1 MSFDRQVEI
10 TQMNYTHITR
20 EERYQIYAL
29 KKAGHKQYEI
39 AEVLKRSESTISR
52 ELSRNCGRRGYRPK
66 QAHSKSVERQ
76 SINARTIDDATWQF
90 AQDRLLE
97 QWSPEQISGHA
108 AISPETVYQRVYA
121 NKRAGGLLW
130 KNLRSQKLRKKRY
143 GKAERRGTIPN
154 RVSIDDRAAIVETRS
169 RIGDWEADT
178 VIGKNHRQAIVSI
191 VERKTGFTLIQK
203 VERKTALAVSQAMI
217 GLLKPHRKKVH
228 TITSDNGKE
237 FAGHEE
243 IASKLKADFYFAHP
257 YSSWERGT
265 NENTNGLIRQYFPK
279 NRDFTTITQQEI
291 NMAMERLNNRPRKRL
306 GYQTP
311 SQMGWTPP
319 SPRGSRVN
327 G

>member
-1 MSFDRQVEI
+1 M
-10 TQMNYTHITR
+10 
-20 EERYQIYAL
+20 
-29 KKAGHKQYEI
+29 
-39 AEVLKRSESTISR
+39 
-52 ELSRNCGRRGYRPK
+52 
-66 QAHSKSVERQ
+66 ERQ

-90 AQDRLLE
+90 VQDRLLE
-97 QWSPEQISGHA
+97 QWSPEQISGHV

-311 SQMGWTPP
+311 SQVFFKSG
-319 SPRGSRVN
+319 VALHI
-327 G
+327 

>member
-1 MSFDRQVEI
+1 MPFDRQVEI

-39 AEVLKRSESTISR
+39 AEVLKRNESTISR
-52 ELSRNCGRRGYRPK
+52 ELARNSGRRGYRPK

-76 SINARTIDDATWQF
+76 AINARVIDDATWQF
-90 AQDRLLE
+90 AQDRLME

-130 KNLRSQKLRKKRY
+130 KNLRCQKQRRKRY
-143 GKAERRGTIPN
+143 GKAERRGRIPN
-154 RVSIDDRAAIVETRS
+154 RLSIDDRPAIVETRS

-191 VERKTGFTLIQK
+191 VERKTGFTLIRK
-203 VERKTALAVSQAMI
+203 VERKTAQAVSEAMI
-217 GLLKPHRKKVH
+217 ELLNPHRKKVH

-243 IASKLKADFYFAHP
+243 IANKLKADFYFAHP

-291 NMAMERLNNRPRKRL
+291 DMAMERLNNRPRKRL
-306 GYQTP
+306 GYKTP
-311 SQMGWTPP
+311 SQVFFNSG
-319 SPRGSRVN
+319 VALHI
-327 G
+327 

>member
-1 MSFDRQVEI
+1 
-10 TQMNYTHITR
+10 MNYTHITR

-29 KKAGHKQYEI
+29 KKAGHKQNKI
-39 AEVLKRSESTISR
+39 AEVLERSESTISR

-66 QAHSKSVERQ
+66 QAHGKSVERQ

-130 KNLRSQKLRKKRY
+130 KNLRCQKLRKKRY

-154 RVSIDDRAAIVETRS
+154 RPSIDDRPAIVESRS

-178 VIGKNHRQAIVSI
+178 VIGNNHRQAIVSI
-191 VERKTGFTLIQK
+191 VERKTGFTLIRK

-217 GLLKPHRKKVH
+217 GLLKPYRKKVH

-257 YSSWERGT
+257 YASWERGT

-291 NMAMERLNNRPRKRL
+291 DMAMDRLNNRPRKRL
-306 GYQTP
+306 GYKTP
-311 SQMGWTPP
+311 SQVFFKSG
-319 SPRGSRVN
+319 VALHI
-327 G
+327 

>member
-1 MSFDRQVEI
+1 MPFDRPVEI

-29 KKAGHKQYEI
+29 KKAGHKQNEI
-39 AEVLKRSESTISR
+39 AEVLERSESTISR

-76 SINARTIDDATWQF
+76 SSNARTIDDATWQF

-121 NKRAGGLLW
+121 DKRAGGLLW

-154 RVSIDDRAAIVETRS
+154 RLSIDDRPAIVETRS

-178 VIGKNHRQAIVSI
+178 VIGRNHRQAIVSI
-191 VERKTGFTLIQK
+191 VERKTGFTLIRK
-203 VERKTALAVSQAMI
+203 VERKTAQAVSQAMI
-217 GLLKPHRKKVH
+217 GLLKPYRKKVH

-237 FAGHEE
+237 FAGHED
-243 IASKLKADFYFAHP
+243 IAKKLNADFYFAHP

-291 NMAMERLNNRPRKRL
+291 DTAMERLNNRPRKRL
-306 GYQTP
+306 GYKTP
-311 SQMGWTPP
+311 SQVFFKSG
-319 SPRGSRVN
+319 VALHI
-327 G
+327 

>member
-1 MSFDRQVEI
+1 M
-10 TQMNYTHITR
+10 TYTHLTR

-29 KKAGHKQYEI
+29 KKAGHKQNEI
-39 AEVLKRSESTISR
+39 ADLLERSESTISR
-52 ELSRNCGRRGYRPK
+52 ELARNRGGRGYRPK
-66 QAHSKSVERQ
+66 QAQCMADERRAM
-76 SINARTIDDATWQF
+76 NARTIDEATWQF

-97 QWSPEQISGHA
+97 QWSPDQISKHA
-108 AISPETVYQRVYA
+108 EISIETVYQRVYA
-121 NKRAGGLLW
+121 DKREGGSLW
-130 KNLRSQKLRKKRY
+130 KNLRCQKQRRKRY
-143 GKAERRGTIPN
+143 GKMDRRGTIPN
-154 RVSIDDRAAIVETRS
+154 RLSIEHRPAIVETRN

-178 VIGKNHRQAIVSI
+178 VIGKSHRQAIVSI
-191 VERKTGFTLIQK
+191 VERKSGFTLIHK

-217 GLLKPHRKKVH
+217 GLLKPHQKKVH

-243 IASKLKADFYFAHP
+243 IASRLKADFYFAHP

-291 NMAMERLNNRPRKRL
+291 DTAMERLNNRPRKRL

-311 SQMGWTPP
+311 SQVFFKSGVALQT
-319 SPRGSRVN
+319 
-327 G
+327 

>member
-1 MSFDRQVEI
+1 
-10 TQMNYTHITR
+10 MNYTHITR

-29 KKAGHKQYEI
+29 KKAGLKQYEI
-39 AEVLKRSESTISR
+39 AKVLKRNESTISR

-66 QAHSKSVERQ
+66 QAHNKSVERQ

-143 GKAERRGTIPN
+143 GKVERRGTIPN

-169 RIGDWEADT
+169 RLGDWEADT

-217 GLLKPHRKKVH
+217 GLLKPHQKKVY

-279 NRDFTTITQQEI
+279 DRDFTTITQQEI

-311 SQMGWTPP
+311 SQVFFKSG
-319 SPRGSRVN
+319 VALHI
-327 G
+327 

>member
-1 MSFDRQVEI
+1 
-10 TQMNYTHITR
+10 MNYTHLTR

-29 KKAGHKQYEI
+29 KKAGHKQNEI
-39 AEVLKRSESTISR
+39 AEVLERSESTISR
-52 ELSRNCGRRGYRPK
+52 ELSRNGGRRGYRPK
-66 QAHSKSVERQ
+66 QAHGKAVERQ
-76 SINARTIDDATWQF
+76 AMNARTIDDATWQF
-90 AQDRLLE
+90 AQERLLE

-154 RVSIDDRAAIVETRS
+154 RLSIDDRPAIVETRS

-191 VERKTGFTLIQK
+191 VERKTGFTLIRK
-203 VERKTALAVSQAMI
+203 VERKTAQAVSQAMI

-243 IASKLKADFYFAHP
+243 IAKKLKADFYLRPPLLVMGARNQRKH
-257 YSSWERGT
+257 ERI
-265 NENTNGLIRQYFPK
+265 NTTVLPKKPGLHNDY
-279 NRDFTTITQQEI
+279 TT
-291 NMAMERLNNRPRKRL
+291 
-306 GYQTP
+306 GD
-311 SQMGWTPP
+311 
-319 SPRGSRVN
+319 
-327 G
+327 

>member
-1 MSFDRQVEI
+1 M
-10 TQMNYTHITR
+10 TYTHLTR

-39 AEVLKRSESTISR
+39 AELLERSESTISR
-52 ELSRNCGRRGYRPK
+52 ELARNIGGRGYRPK
-66 QAHSKSVERQ
+66 QAQCMADDRRAM
-76 SINARTIDDATWQF
+76 NARTIDDATWQF
-90 AQDRLLE
+90 AQEMLML

-108 AISPETVYQRVYA
+108 DISPETVYQRVYA

-130 KNLRSQKLRKKRY
+130 KNLRCQKKRKKRY
-143 GKAERRGTIPN
+143 GKIDRRGMIPN
-154 RVSIDDRAAIVETRS
+154 RHSIEDRPAVVETRS
-169 RIGDWEADT
+169 RVGDWEADT

-191 VERKTGFTLIQK
+191 VERKSGFTLIHK

-217 GLLKPHRKKVH
+217 GLLKPHQKKVH
-228 TITSDNGKE
+228 TITSDNGRE

-243 IASKLKADFYFAHP
+243 IACRLKADFYFAHP

-279 NRDFTTITQQEI
+279 SRDFVTITQQEI
-291 NMAMERLNNRPRKRL
+291 DHAMERLNNRPRKRL

-311 SQMGWTPP
+311 NQVFFKSGVALQI
-319 SPRGSRVN
+319 
-327 G
+327 